1 MASVIRGPMNNS
13 SLRRQLVLP
22 YVLLVLFVSAAIAWV
37 SYQAGEEA
45 VGTLSQRVLSD
56 TANRIGAATEQHLA
70 GALTAL
76 NAVDPD
82 PALLPRPQPFS
93 DDLKALEGRLWV
105 AGGLFMDVS
114 NYVYFGAAD
123 GRFIGVNRVNKDF
136 VELYLRE
143 SGTGTGMGTGR
154 RQVYSVMAPG
164 DRGRV
169 LRTDDYDPR
178 SRPWYVTATGKPGPV
193 WSPVYNDFTSKEPTI
208 TLARAVYGMDR
219 ALAGVIAT
227 DVTLKVLTDFL
238 RTSKV
243 SGNGVAFVADRDGF
257 VIATSGDE
265 LPFRMVN
272 GMPARMRADEMETQ
286 LIREAYAKV
295 TDWRKGKDAA
305 PAPLTATF
313 SADAG
318 ALDIAASRTGGQY
331 GLDWVTVVVVPRSDF
346 MGGVTSSFIQG
357 MGIAILCVVI
367 ALVLGLSILNRVLRD
382 IRVLTDAAKKIGDGE
397 PLPSLNIRRRDEIG
411 QLAMSFSEMEHNL
424 RIDKLTAV
432 FNRASL
438 IAQIASLRRQLEQGT
453 GERPSFA
460 LLFIDL
466 DHFKKVNDLHGHGAG
481 DRLLVTVA
489 TRLKE
494 SVRVTDVV
502 ARYGGDE
509 FVVLLKG
516 VTNVDDV
523 IATEEKIRRI
533 VEEPIHLEHIKAS
546 VGVSIGW
553 ALFPEDG
560 EDVDALLKIA
570 DKRMFDTKRIRKAA
584 R

>member
-1 MASVIRGPMNNS
+1 MNNS

-37 SYQAGEEA
+37 SYKAGEET
-45 VGTLSQRVLSD
+45 VGTLSRRVLTD
-56 TANRIGAATEQHLA
+56 MALRIGGATEQHLA
-70 GALTAL
+70 GAVTAL

-82 PALLPRPQPFS
+82 PAMLPRTRPFDARPAS
-93 DDLKALEGRLWV
+93 LEERLWS
-105 AGGLFMDVS
+105 ASGLFMEVS
-114 NYVYFGAAD
+114 NYVYFGGAD
-123 GRFIGVNRVNKDF
+123 GSFIGVNRVNKDF

-143 SGTGTGMGTGR
+143 PGATA
-154 RQVYSVMAPG
+154 RQVYSVHTPG

-178 SRPWYVTATGKPGPV
+178 TRPWYVAAAGKAGLV
-193 WSPVYNDFTSKEPTI
+193 WSPVYNDFTSREPTL
-208 TLARAVYGMDR
+208 TLARAVYGPDR
-219 ALAGVIAT
+219 AAAGVIAT
-227 DVTLKVLTDFL
+227 DLTLKVLTDFL
-238 RTSKV
+238 RATRA
-243 SGNGVAFVADRDGF
+243 SGNGVAFVIDAEGYI
-257 VIATSGDE
+257 VATSGDE
-265 LPFRMVN
+265 LPFRMVD
-272 GMPARMRADEMETQ
+272 GGPARLRGDEAPSA
-286 LIREAYAKV
+286 LIRDAYARVAEWRKAV
-295 TDWRKGKDAA
+295 TDTTVPLAA
-305 PAPLTATF
+305 GFAT
-313 SADAG
+313 DAG
-318 ALDIAASRTGGQY
+318 ALDIAASITGRQY
-331 GLDWVTVVVVPRSDF
+331 GLDWTTVVVVPRSDF
-346 MGGVTSSFIQG
+346 MGGVISSFIQG
-357 MGIAILCVVI
+357 MGIAVLCVAV
-367 ALVLGLSILNRVLRD
+367 ALILGLSVLNRVLRD

-411 QLAMSFSEMEHNL
+411 QLALSFSEMEHNL

-438 IAQIASLRRQLEQGT
+438 IAQIASLRRQLEQNT
-453 GERPSFA
+453 GDRPNFA

-466 DHFKKVNDLHGHGAG
+466 DHFKKINDHYGHGAG
-481 DRLLVTVA
+481 DKMLVTVA
-489 TRLKE
+489 ARLKE
-494 SVRVTDVV
+494 SVRVSDVV

-516 VTNVDDV
+516 VTDVDDV
-523 IATEEKIRRI
+523 VAMEEKIRRI
-533 VEEPIHLEHIKAS
+533 VEEPVFLDHGKAA

>member
-1 MASVIRGPMNNS
+1 MNNS

-22 YVLLVLFVSAAIAWV
+22 YVLLVVFVSATIAWV
-37 SYQAGEEA
+37 SYQAGKDA
-45 VGTLSQRVLSD
+45 VTALSQRVLTD
-56 TANRIGAATEQHLA
+56 MVNRIGGATEEHLA
-70 GALTAL
+70 RALTVL

-82 PALLPRPQPFS
+82 IATLPKPQLFS
-93 DDLKALEGRLWV
+93 DDPASLESRLWV
-105 AGGLFMDVS
+105 ASGLFMDLN
-114 NYVYFGAAD
+114 NYVYFGGAD
-123 GRFIGVNRVNKDF
+123 GRFVGVNRINKDF

-143 SGTGTGMGTGR
+143 AGEPR
-154 RQVYSVMAPG
+154 RKVYAVAEPG
-164 DRGRV
+164 DRSRV
-169 LRTDDYDPR
+169 LRTDEYDPR
-178 SRPWYVTATGKPGPV
+178 LRPWYGVAATQTGPV
-193 WSPVYNDFTSKEPTI
+193 WSPVYNDFTTKEPTI
-208 TLARAVYGMDR
+208 TLAKAVYRPDG
-219 ALAGVIAT
+219 ALAGVAAT

-238 RTSKV
+238 RTLKV
-243 SGNGVAFVADRDGF
+243 SENGVAFVMDADGF
-257 VIATSGDE
+257 VVATTGSE
-265 LPFRMVN
+265 LPFKMVN
-272 GMPARMRADEMETQ
+272 GTPERMRVDEMQTP
-286 LIREAYAKV
+286 LIREASALVLEWK
-295 TDWRKGKDAA
+295 KGGATSVMPVSLEFAA
-305 PAPLTATF
+305 A
-313 SADAG
+313 SG
-318 ALDIAASRTGGQY
+318 ALDIAANRLGSQY
-331 GLDWVTVVVVPRSDF
+331 GVDWTTVVVVPRSDF
-346 MGGVTSSFIQG
+346 MAGVTRSFIQG
-357 MGIAILCVVI
+357 MGIATLCVIV

-397 PLPSLNIRRRDEIG
+397 PLPSLDIRRRDEIG
-411 QLAMSFSEMEHNL
+411 QLALRFSEMEHNL

-438 IAQIASLRRQLEQGT
+438 IAQIGFLRRQLEQKS

-466 DHFKKVNDLHGHGAG
+466 DHFKKINDHYGHGAG
-481 DRLLVTVA
+481 DRVLVTVA
-489 TRLKE
+489 SRLKE

-516 VTNVDDV
+516 VAQADDV
-523 IATEEKIRRI
+523 IVTEEKIRRI
-533 VEEPIHLEHIKAS
+533 VEEPVQLDHGIAR

>member
-1 MASVIRGPMNNS
+1 MAE
-13 SLRRQLVLP
+13 
-22 YVLLVLFVSAAIAWV
+22 W
-37 SYQAGEEA
+37 
-45 VGTLSQRVLSD
+45 
-56 TANRIGAATEQHLA
+56 
-70 GALTAL
+70 
-76 NAVDPD
+76 
-82 PALLPRPQPFS
+82 
-93 DDLKALEGRLWV
+93 K
-105 AGGLFMDVS
+105 
-114 NYVYFGAAD
+114 
-123 GRFIGVNRVNKDF
+123 
-136 VELYLRE
+136 
-143 SGTGTGMGTGR
+143 
-154 RQVYSVMAPG
+154 
-164 DRGRV
+164 
-169 LRTDDYDPR
+169 
-178 SRPWYVTATGKPGPV
+178 
-193 WSPVYNDFTSKEPTI
+193 
-208 TLARAVYGMDR
+208 
-219 ALAGVIAT
+219 
-227 DVTLKVLTDFL
+227 
-238 RTSKV
+238 
-243 SGNGVAFVADRDGF
+243 
-257 VIATSGDE
+257 
-265 LPFRMVN
+265 
-272 GMPARMRADEMETQ
+272 
-286 LIREAYAKV
+286 
-295 TDWRKGKDAA
+295 KGKDASS
-305 PAPLTATF
+305 APLKAGF

-357 MGIAILCVVI
+357 MGIAVLCVVI

-466 DHFKKVNDLHGHGAG
+466 DHFKKINDQHGHGAG

-489 TRLKE
+489 SRLKE
-494 SVRVTDVV
+494 SVRITDVV

-533 VEEPIHLEHIKAS
+533 VEEPIRLEHITAQ

>member
-1 MASVIRGPMNNS
+1 MNNS

-45 VGTLSQRVLSD
+45 VGTLSQRVLAD
-56 TANRIGAATEQHLA
+56 TANRINAATEQHLA

-76 NAVDPD
+76 NAVDSD
-82 PALLPRPQPFS
+82 PATLPRPQPFS
-93 DDLKALEGRLWV
+93 DDFKALEGRLW
-105 AGGLFMDVS
+105 AASGLFMDVS
-114 NYVYFGAAD
+114 NYVYFGGAD

-143 SGTGTGMGTGR
+143 SDAGR
-154 RQVYSVMAPG
+154 RQVYSVMLPG

-169 LRTDDYDPR
+169 LRADDYDPR
-178 SRPWYVTATGKPGPV
+178 SRPWYAAATGKPGPV
-193 WSPVYNDFTSKEPTI
+193 WSPVYNDFTSREPTI
-208 TLARAVYGMDR
+208 TLARAVYRADR

-243 SGNGVAFVADRDGF
+243 SGNGIAFLMDSEGF

-272 GMPARMRADEMETQ
+272 GMPARMRADEMETP

-295 TDWRKGKDAA
+295 TNWRRGKDAT

-367 ALVLGLSILNRVLRD
+367 ALILGLSILNRVLRD

-466 DHFKKVNDLHGHGAG
+466 DHFKKINDQHGHGAG

-494 SVRVTDVV
+494 SVRITDVV

-516 VTNVDDV
+516 VTNIDDV
-523 IATEEKIRRI
+523 IATEEKIRCI

>member
-13 SLRRQLVLP
+13 SLHRQLVLP

-37 SYQAGEEA
+37 SYQAGDEA
-45 VGTLSQRVLSD
+45 VGTLSQRVLAD
-56 TANRIGAATEQHLA
+56 TANRIGGATEQHLA

-82 PALLPRPQPFS
+82 PAMLPRPQPFP
-93 DDLKALEGRLWV
+93 DDFKALEGRLW
-105 AGGLFMDVS
+105 AASGLFMDVS
-114 NYVYFGAAD
+114 NYVYFGGAD
-123 GRFIGVNRVNKDF
+123 GRFIGINRVNKDF

-143 SGTGTGMGTGR
+143 SGMGTGR

-164 DRGRV
+164 DRSRV

-178 SRPWYVTATGKPGPV
+178 SRPWYAAASGKPGPV
-193 WSPVYNDFTSKEPTI
+193 WSPVYNDFTSREPTI
-208 TLARAVYGMDR
+208 TLARAVHGPDG

-238 RTSKV
+238 RSSRG
-243 SGNGVAFVADRDGF
+243 SGSGVAFVMDGEGF

-272 GMPARMRADEMETQ
+272 GMPARMRGDEMETP
-286 LIREAYAKV
+286 LIREAYVKV
-295 TDWRKGKDAA
+295 AEWKKGKDASS
-305 PAPLTATF
+305 APLKAGF

-357 MGIAILCVVI
+357 MGIAVLCVVI

-466 DHFKKVNDLHGHGAG
+466 DHFKKINDQHGHGAG

-489 TRLKE
+489 SRLKE
-494 SVRVTDVV
+494 SVRITDVV

-533 VEEPIHLEHIKAS
+533 VEEPIRLEHITAQ